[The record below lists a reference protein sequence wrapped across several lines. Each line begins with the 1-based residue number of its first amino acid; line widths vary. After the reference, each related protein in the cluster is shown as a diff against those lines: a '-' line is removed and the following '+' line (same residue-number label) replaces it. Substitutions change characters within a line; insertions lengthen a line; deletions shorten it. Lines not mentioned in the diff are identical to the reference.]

1 MYSNKVSITI
11 KLGQAKEIIPIIE
24 NSFTSL
30 DVFTLDLSIK
40 PDVDITG
47 RLLTIKDDL
56 LNYGTSYFLKYKT
69 GFLAKKAIPL
79 LFADENLKYIGRITL
94 VSPKNISYGNQHL
107 FNTKRRLIVYDSNY
121 TLSFWYNIELNQ
133 FLNFLEENY
142 EIQDYQLLNVFISL
156 KMHFLKSRWGFGD
169 QITLGWK
176 QKGIQKTD
184 VKKTLINPFHIR
196 GSILGKGSYRKSSQE
211 LGAEILTS
219 VENGLPTD
227 FIEILAM
234 ERYCIAST
242 TLFYHPIQASPKAIA
257 LKSGRLNLGFHKLK
271 N

>member
-1 MYSNKVSITI
+1 MNNNEFSITI
-11 KLGQAKEIIPIIE
+11 KLGQAKEVIPIIE
-24 NSFTSL
+24 KGFPNI
-30 DVFTLDLSIK
+30 DVYTLDLSVK

-69 GFLAKKAIPL
+69 GFLAKKAVPL

-94 VSPKNISYGNQHL
+94 VSPKNVTYGNQHL
-107 FNTKRRLIVYDSNY
+107 FTTKRRIIVHDSNY

-142 EIQDYQLLNVFISL
+142 EIQDYQLLNIFISL

-169 QITLGWK
+169 QITIGWK
-176 QKGIQKTD
+176 QEGIQKTD
-184 VKKTLINPFHIR
+184 DKKTLINPFHIR
-196 GSILGKGSYRKSSQE
+196 GSVLGKGSYRRSSQE
-211 LGAEILTS
+211 LCAEILAS
-219 VENGLPTD
+219 VENGSPTD

-234 ERYCIAST
+234 EKYCIASA
-242 TLFYHPIQASPKAIA
+242 TLFYHPIQASPKAVA